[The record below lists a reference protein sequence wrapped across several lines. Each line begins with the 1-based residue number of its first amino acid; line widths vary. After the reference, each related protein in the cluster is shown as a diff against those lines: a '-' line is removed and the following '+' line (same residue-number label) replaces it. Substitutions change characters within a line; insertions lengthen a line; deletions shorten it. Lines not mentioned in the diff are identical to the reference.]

1 MALTD
6 VVLEIDS
13 VDVALAGKF
22 EFLGFHICKM
32 SGVFATAILITI
44 RKAPKN

>member
-6 VVLEIDS
+6 VVFEVDS
-13 VDVALAGKF
+13 VEVALAGKF
-22 EFLGFHICKM
+22 EFSGFHICRM
-32 SGVFATAILITI
+32 SGVFATPILITI